1 MEKILKQEMN
11 KAKSEDI
18 IMEKIIE
25 CIKTV
30 DKQLGNHYREN
41 IYQFALY
48 IELNLNGFLVQ
59 TEVMIPIL
67 YKGVYVGFERAD
79 IAIYNSEGELEYIL
93 ELKSQNSRLASKE
106 ITQLRKYL
114 KNTACS
120 NGLLIN
126 FYENL
131 EIIKVD
137 HEASQKINYC

>member
-1 MEKILKQEMN
+1 MEKIL
-11 KAKSEDI
+11 
-18 IMEKIIE
+18 E

-48 IELNLNGFLVQ
+48 TELNLNGFLVQ
-59 TEVMIPIL
+59 TEVIIPIF
-67 YKGVYVGFERAD
+67 YKGIYVGFERAD
-79 IAIYNSEGELEYIL
+79 IVIYNSKGELNYIL

-106 ITQLRKYL
+106 IMQLRKYL
-114 KNTACS
+114 KNTECS

-137 HEASQKINYC
+137 HETSQKINYC

>member
-1 MEKILKQEMN
+1 MEKIL
-11 KAKSEDI
+11 
-18 IMEKIIE
+18 E

-30 DKQLGNHYREN
+30 EKELGNHYREN

-48 IELNLNGFLVQ
+48 IELNLNGYLVQ
-59 TEVMIPIL
+59 TEVMIPIY

-79 IAIYNSEGELEYIL
+79 IVIYNQEGKIQYIL

-114 KNTACS
+114 KNTGCEI
-120 NGLLIN
+120 GILVN
-126 FYENL
+126 FYESL

-137 HEASQKINYC
+137 HALSQKI

>member
-1 MEKILKQEMN
+1 MEKIL
-11 KAKSEDI
+11 
-18 IMEKIIE
+18 E

-48 IELNLNGFLVQ
+48 TELNLNGFLVQ
-59 TEVMIPIL
+59 TEVIIPIF
-67 YKGVYVGFERAD
+67 YKGIYVGFERAD
-79 IAIYNSEGELEYIL
+79 IVIYNSEGELNYIL

-106 ITQLRKYL
+106 IMQLRKYL
-114 KNTACS
+114 KNTECS

-137 HEASQKINYC
+137 HETSQKINYY

>member
-1 MEKILKQEMN
+1 
-11 KAKSEDI
+11 
-18 IMEKIIE
+18 
-25 CIKTV
+25 
-30 DKQLGNHYREN
+30 
-41 IYQFALY
+41 
-48 IELNLNGFLVQ
+48 
-59 TEVMIPIL
+59 MIPIL

-79 IAIYNSEGELEYIL
+79 IAIYNREGELEYLL
-93 ELKSQNSRLASKE
+93 ELKSQSSRLASKE